1 MKAARTSRYFY
12 LGAFLLIC
20 LVEIS
25 LVAELTDLPI
35 SIGNWQDKSSEIL
48 SMSFPSSN
56 FYGPGGAILILPFLW
71 NAPSFIVPVFFYFLL
86 GCIGFFLLSERIENR
101 TVRLISLAIIPT
113 NPYLIWLCYSSQDTV
128 FEFALL
134 TWAMYFLQRKKW
146 IPYSLVAFLLA
157 ETRAGYW
164 TLFLG
169 LACIFL
175 FIDLHRKHKLNWRK
189 LLAFPLLI
197 VTFGSN
203 WVIYSSPSPALE
215 GGITAYFSYS
225 KYQYLALPKMDMDV
239 FLSGEK
245 GIFSP
250 EYGPNI
256 PSDATESESNKIFQD
271 AAIYSAM
278 NNPKETLL
286 ALMQKFENYF
296 FGVQKIPHLPGSY
309 VLNQDM
315 KTIEIVEERLR
326 WDLILGNLAYE
337 IYRSILLLI
346 GLFGIGAL
354 FFARRARIVQN
365 FSDFNLKVLAMPW
378 ILGIIPALLFYTET
392 RFKVVSETLL
402 FLFVLEIWSLLI
414 KAIKSESK

>member
-1 MKAARTSRYFY
+1 MKATRSSRFFS
-12 LGAFLLIC
+12 LGVFLFFC
-20 LVEIS
+20 LGEIS
-25 LVAELTDLPI
+25 LVAALTDLPI
-35 SIGNWQDKSSEIL
+35 SIGNWQGKSREIL
-48 SMSFPSSN
+48 SMSFPTSN
-56 FYGPGGAILILPFLW
+56 FYGPGGALLILPFLW
-71 NAPSFIVPVFFYFLL
+71 NAPSFIVPVIFYFML

-101 TVRLISLAIIPT
+101 TLRLISLVTIPA

-146 IPYSLVAFLLA
+146 ISYSLVAFLLA

-169 LACIFL
+169 MAIIFL
-175 FIDLHRKHKLNWRK
+175 CIDLHHKHKLNWRK
-189 LLAFPLLI
+189 FLAFPLLI

-203 WVIYSSPSPALE
+203 WMIYSSPSPALE

-250 EYGPNI
+250 EYGPDV
-256 PSDATESESNKIFQD
+256 PSDATESEANKMFQD
-271 AAIYSAM
+271 AAIDSAI

-286 ALMQKFENYF
+286 AMMQKFENYF
-296 FGVQKIPHLPGSY
+296 FGVQKVPHLPGAY
-309 VLNQDM
+309 VLNQNT
-315 KTIEIVEERLR
+315 KSIEIVDERLR
-326 WDLILGNLAYE
+326 WDLILGNLSYE
-337 IYRSILLLI
+337 IYRSIFLLSALL
-346 GLFGIGAL
+346 GVGAL
-354 FFARRARIVQN
+354 LFARRAQILLN
-365 FSDFNLKVLAMPW
+365 FSDLKLKVLAMPW
-378 ILGIIPALLFYTET
+378 ILGTIPALLFYTET